1 MMSNPEIL
9 YTRLGFLLGDIEG
22 AFHEF
27 DGVELRQAQ
36 AQYLLQRVRK
46 VEREIQ
52 TRYRQALLDQ
62 HVTEQLAVRDA
73 MLSFMA
79 AIQPD
84 EQYDPADDPRTDEPA
99 RKLVDL
105 LGESRA
111 NGVMEVLRS
120 IETRALLAGIERGA
134 GMQVR
139 PGDIFRL
146 DLRSQFAPGI
156 TEPLA
161 LRVDTIAA
169 DEMSATIG
177 TRQEFGMDDDVKN

>member
-1 MMSNPEIL
+1 MSNESL
-9 YTRLGFLLGDIEG
+9 YTRLGFLLADIEG
-22 AFHEF
+22 AFKEF
-27 DGVELRQAQ
+27 DGIDLSQAQ

-46 VEREIQ
+46 VESEIQ
-52 TRYRQALLDQ
+52 TRYRQVLLDQ
-62 HVTEQLAVRDA
+62 HITEQLAVRDA

-84 EQYDPADDPRTDEPA
+84 EQYDPADDPRPEGPA
-99 RKLVDL
+99 RRLNTL
-105 LGESRA
+105 LGTWHA
-111 NGVMEVLRS
+111 DGVMEALRS
-120 IETRALLAGIERGA
+120 IETRALLAGMESGA

-139 PGDIFRL
+139 SGDIFRL

-177 TRQEFGMDDDVKN
+177 TRLELGMGEDVNN